1 MKKRIL
7 TALVA
12 VAMTTSSF
20 AWEFPGFEWTVGA
33 DVTSSYIWRGLN
45 FGGLAIQPDAMVGYG
60 GLQLEAWANISPADY
75 KFKEFAPELDLTLS
89 YSIFGFRVGITHQY
103 YFDGTKFF
111 DFKIPNA
118 TDFENG
124 NYGTNQTEVFGE
136 FNLGDVV
143 EEAPLHIGWYTYI
156 LGDDYI
162 QDDAGNVKRAYSSY
176 LDISY
181 QFHLPVGFYITP
193 TVGMTPWKSMY
204 NYYNEGFSVNN
215 ASLKFGWEYEAGDHF
230 SLDVYAMA
238 MVNTTGINKNN
249 IWKSF
254 TDTYTDVYAN
264 GVNTQR
270 LNFAIGIGL
279 WLY

>member
-111 DFKIPNA
+111 DFK
-118 TDFENG
+118 T
-124 NYGTNQTEVFGE
+124 QTRLKCLVSSTSEMWWKK
-136 FNLGDVV
+136 
-143 EEAPLHIGWYTYI
+143 LHCI
-156 LGDDYI
+156 
-162 QDDAGNVKRAYSSY
+162 
-176 LDISY
+176 
-181 QFHLPVGFYITP
+181 
-193 TVGMTPWKSMY
+193 
-204 NYYNEGFSVNN
+204 
-215 ASLKFGWEYEAGDHF
+215 
-230 SLDVYAMA
+230 
-238 MVNTTGINKNN
+238 
-249 IWKSF
+249 
-254 TDTYTDVYAN
+254 
-264 GVNTQR
+264 
-270 LNFAIGIGL
+270 
-279 WLY
+279 